1 MAPHMRTQR
10 IRAGMRL
17 TFAGAIHPLARVPLL
32 SDPDM
37 LVVDMLH
44 QAIHIAEVTCR
55 ASIPHTHGYLIAA
68 LAAVVVLL
76 RVAAQRS
83 TKEERRVRDLAGGI
97 GGDGG
102 CGRGWRGG
110 FVLD

>member
-1 MAPHMRTQR
+1 MAPHMRTQG
-10 IRAGMRL
+10 ICAGMRL
-17 TFAGAIHPLARVPLL
+17 TFTGAIHPLARVPLL
-32 SDPDM
+32 PGPDM
-37 LVVDMLH
+37 LVMDMLH

-102 CGRGWRGG
+102 CW
-110 FVLD
+110 